1 MHRHAPGHR
10 FRDLV
15 AHPPAPCRGRLTFN
29 RRANADPARR
39 DFSPGRRGFAETY
52 RVEFELKLPL
62 ASGEQPG
69 RIADAAGNIV
79 AGINTREFS
88 AEEAERLARLIC
100 RGVNW
105 FALPERGSP

>member
-1 MHRHAPGHR
+1 M
-10 FRDLV
+10 V
-15 AHPPAPCRGRLTFN
+15 HPLAPCRGCLTFN

-62 ASGEQPG
+62 ASAEQPG
-69 RIADAAGNIV
+69 RIADDAGNIV